1 MEVTF
6 ISIDQE
12 NHKIEYKAIAKQDGN
27 GISFSDKSCENTVI
41 YLKIKENKLHLLRQG
56 EVTMEMEFIPKEKT
70 KGYYQNQLGLS
81 FEFDVYCSLC
91 IIKDER
97 IDVHYE
103 MILEDGTTNK
113 QKLAFIIN

>member
-1 MEVTF
+1 
-6 ISIDQE
+6 
-12 NHKIEYKAIAKQDGN
+12 
-27 GISFSDKSCENTVI
+27 
-41 YLKIKENKLHLLRQG
+41 
-56 EVTMEMEFIPKEKT
+56 MEMEFIPKEKT